1 MFVHIIFI
9 QRAYIGTYCHRE
21 VSSESALQAWP
32 IFSKKYV
39 CAGPANTFGGKN
51 LVKNSADL
59 HPRQNNLLHTKEH
72 FYRTQQNLSLQHRI
86 VWRPAEKNLPFFQHA
101 SSIKISMI
109 CTVTYVTFWVIFPK
123 HIWSHW
129 RNR

>member
-51 LVKNSADL
+51 LLISTLD
-59 HPRQNNLLHTKEH
+59 
-72 FYRTQQNLSLQHRI
+72 
-86 VWRPAEKNLPFFQHA
+86 
-101 SSIKISMI
+101 KII
-109 CTVTYVTFWVIFPK
+109 YYIQRNIFTGLNKTSPY
-123 HIWSHW
+123 
-129 RNR
+129 NTE